1 MAGLR
6 PAPDDVRWLSAQEQ
20 TVWRAFL
27 DVSRLLFEQLG
38 RTLTEGTEISF
49 AEYEVLV
56 HLSEAPGR
64 QLRMSELAE
73 RSVSS
78 RSRITH
84 TMARMEERGLV
95 RREPCPEDGRGVM
108 GVLTEAGYELLVQ
121 AAPAH
126 VAQVRAVMFDPLSA
140 SDVTALGEALLKVR
154 SALRDQ

>member
-1 MAGLR
+1 MAGLK

-56 HLSEAPGR
+56 HLSEAPER
-64 QLRMSELAE
+64 RLRMSELAE

-95 RREPCPEDGRGVM
+95 RREPCPQDDRGVM
-108 GVLTEAGYELLVQ
+108 GVLTDAGYELLVQ

-126 VAQVRAVMFDPLSA
+126 VAQVRAVMFDPLST

-154 SALRDQ
+154 TALRDQ